1 MEAPEALPIECTTD
15 KILKILGINTQGTRN
30 GTQEDTSTE
39 SEGIGHLNDEDT
51 DKIQAACRGYANR
64 TLTNGIFVATRVQQ
78 KLLVSLMY
86 WVKEQRQLGET
97 TEIFND
103 VDEPT
108 LRTMTK
114 EANKRESHQ
123 KKRRRDD
130 HR

>member
-39 SEGIGHLNDEDT
+39 SEGIGHLNDEDAE
-51 DKIQAACRGYANR
+51 KIQAACGGYVNR
-64 TLTNGIFVATRVQQ
+64 TLTNGVFVATRVQQ